1 VAADTPHADDGLTV
15 SSLFSWRRLL
25 VLLRKEFVQ
34 IMGNRQV
41 LYILL
46 FPPIV
51 QVTILGYA
59 MSPLVKH
66 LAFAVADESK
76 SPASRRLIDA
86 FTANGVFVPQG
97 EGEDTAS
104 VYRAV
109 QSGTVD
115 AGLVIA
121 ADYARTVARGAPGDV
136 QLVLDGVNSF
146 VANLG
151 VGYANSIVQAYNAGG
166 ELAPPA
172 LSAQITFAYNPGLV
186 TAWFFVPGL
195 LGAILMITGIL
206 ASSSESVRE
215 KDEGTLEQLLMTPA
229 SSLEVLLAKIAP
241 LFVLFVVALLASI
254 ALSRLIFGLPFRGDF
269 VLFLGISSI
278 YIVAAI
284 AIGMLISTFA
294 ATQQQVVLI
303 SLFTALPLMMLS
315 GAFAPIQSMPPV
327 WQTLSLINPLRH
339 YITIVRDILLKGAG
353 LDVIWPNVLA
363 LLAFA
368 VVAMWISATRY
379 RSQLR

>member
-1 VAADTPHADDGLTV
+1 MVAAAAHADDGLSV
-15 SSLFSWRRLL
+15 DGAFSWRRLF

-59 MSPLVKH
+59 MNPLIKH
-66 LAFAVADESK
+66 LTFAVVDESK
-76 SPASRRLIDA
+76 SPASRGLIDA

-97 EGEDTAS
+97 GGEDAAS

-109 QSGTVD
+109 QSGVVD
-115 AGLVIA
+115 AGLVIPA
-121 ADYARTVARGAPGDV
+121 GYARAIARGGPGDV
-136 QLVLDGVNSF
+136 QLVFDGVNSF

-151 VGYANSIVQAYNAGG
+151 AGYANLIVQAYNAGG
-166 ELAPPA
+166 EPPPPLAP
-172 LSAQITFAYNPGLV
+172 QITFAYNPGLL

-195 LGAILMITGIL
+195 LGAVLMVTALL
-206 ASSSESVRE
+206 ASASESVRE

-229 SSLEVLLAKIAP
+229 SSLEVLLAKIGP
-241 LFVLFVVALLASI
+241 LFVLFLTALLASLL
-254 ALSRLIFGLPFRGDF
+254 ASRLLFGLPFRGDF
-269 VLFLGISSI
+269 ALFVGISSI
-278 YIVAAI
+278 YIVASI
-284 AIGMLISTFA
+284 SIGILISTFA

-303 SLFTALPLMMLS
+303 SIFTALPLIMLS
-315 GAFAPIQSMPPV
+315 GAFAPIESMPPF
-327 WQTLSLINPLRH
+327 WQTVSMVNPLRH
-339 YITIVRDILLKGAG
+339 YIVIVRDMLLKGAG
-353 LDVIWPNVLA
+353 LAVIWPSVLA
-363 LLAFA
+363 LAGFA
-368 VVAMWISATRY
+368 VVAIWISASRY

>member
-1 VAADTPHADDGLTV
+1 MAPDATHADAGLTV
-15 SSLFSWRRLL
+15 GSVFSWRRLL

-51 QVTILGYA
+51 QVAILAYA
-59 MSPLVKH
+59 MNPLVKH
-66 LAFAVADESK
+66 LEFAVADESMT
-76 SPASRRLIDA
+76 PASRQLIDA

-97 EGEDTAS
+97 GGTDAAS

-109 QSGTVD
+109 RSGTVD
-115 AGLVIA
+115 AGLVIPA
-121 ADYARTVARGAPGDV
+121 GYAQAIARGEPGNV
-136 QLVLDGVNSF
+136 QLVFDGVNSF

-151 VGYANSIVQAYNAGG
+151 AGYATSIVQQYNARGSPSPP
-166 ELAPPA
+166 LAP
-172 LSAQITFAYNPGLV
+172 QITFAYNPGLV

-195 LGAILMITGIL
+195 LGAILMITGLL
-206 ASSSESVRE
+206 ASASQSVRE

-229 SSLEVLLAKIAP
+229 SSLEVLLAKIGP
-241 LFVLFVVALLASI
+241 LFVLFLVALLASL
-254 ALSRLIFGLPFRGDF
+254 AVSRLLFGLPFRGDF
-269 VLFLGISSI
+269 ALFMGISSI

-284 AIGMLISTFA
+284 SIGMLISTFA

-303 SLFTALPLMMLS
+303 SIFTALPLMMLS
-315 GAFAPIQSMPPV
+315 GAFAPIESMPPL
-327 WQTLSLINPLRH
+327 WQTLSQINPLRH

-353 LDVIWPNVLA
+353 LDVIWPDVLA
-363 LLAFA
+363 LAAFA
-368 VVAMWISATRY
+368 VVAIWVSATRY

>member
-1 VAADTPHADDGLTV
+1 MSGV
-15 SSLFSWRRLL
+15 FSWRRWL
-25 VLLRKEFVQ
+25 VLVRKEFMQ
-34 IMGNRQV
+34 ILGNRQV

-59 MSPLVKH
+59 LNPLIKH
-66 LAFAVADESK
+66 VALAIADESK
-76 SPASRRLIDA
+76 SPASRELIDA
-86 FTANGVFVPQG
+86 FTANGVFVPTRAG
-97 EGEDTAS
+97 SDAAR

-109 QSGTVD
+109 QSGTAD
-115 AGLVIA
+115 AGLVIP
-121 ADYARTVARGAPGDV
+121 ADYATMITRGASPDV
-136 QLVLDGVNSF
+136 QLVFDGVNSY

-151 VGYANSIVQAYNAGG
+151 AGYASAIVQVYNARGSA
-166 ELAPPA
+166 APPLA
-172 LSAQITFAYNPGLV
+172 SEITFAYNPGLV

-195 LGAILMITGIL
+195 LGSVLMITGLL
-206 ASSSESVRE
+206 ASASASVRE

-241 LFVLFVVALLASI
+241 LFSLFIIAMLGSL

-269 VLFLGISSI
+269 PLFMAISSL

-284 AIGMLISTFA
+284 SIGILISTFVT
-294 ATQQQVVLI
+294 TQQQVVLI

-315 GAFAPIQSMPPV
+315 GAFAPIESMPPA
-327 WQTLSLINPLRH
+327 WQAFSLINPLRH
-339 YITIVRDILLKGAG
+339 YISIARAIILKGAG
-353 LDVIWPNVLA
+353 LDIIWPDVLA
-363 LLAFA
+363 LAAFGLLAIS
-368 VVAMWISATRY
+368 ISATRY

>member
-1 VAADTPHADDGLTV
+1 VGE
-15 SSLFSWRRLL
+15 FSVRRLL

-34 IMGNRQV
+34 ILGNRQV

-51 QVTILGYA
+51 QVALLGYA
-59 MSPLVKH
+59 MNPLIKH
-66 LAFAVADESK
+66 VTLAVSDESRT
-76 SPASRRLIDA
+76 PASRQLLDA
-86 FTANGVFVPQG
+86 FSANGVFVPWRSG
-97 EGEDTAS
+97 DDTTAS

-109 QSGTVD
+109 QSGTAD
-115 AGLVIA
+115 AALVIPA
-121 ADYARTVARGAPGDV
+121 GFAQDIARGEPGDV
-136 QLVLDGVNSF
+136 QLVFDGVNSF

-151 VGYANSIVQAYNAGG
+151 TGYANLIVLDYNARG
-166 ELAPPA
+166 APTPP
-172 LSAQITFAYNPGLV
+172 LSPQITFAYNAGLL

-229 SSLEVLLAKIAP
+229 SSLEVLLAKIGP
-241 LFVLFVVALLASI
+241 LFVLFSLALLA
-254 ALSRLIFGLPFRGDF
+254 ALAVSRLLFGLPFRGDF
-269 VLFLGISSI
+269 ALFMSISSI

-284 AIGMLISTFA
+284 SIGILISTFA
-294 ATQQQVVLI
+294 GTQQQAVLI
-303 SLFTALPLMMLS
+303 SVFTALPLMMLS
-315 GAFAPIQSMPPV
+315 GAFAPIQSMTPF
-327 WQTLSLINPLRH
+327 WQTVSLINPLRH

-353 LDVIWPNVLA
+353 LEVIWPNVLA
-363 LLAFA
+363 LFAFA
-368 VVAMWISATRY
+368 VVAIWISATRY

>member
-1 VAADTPHADDGLTV
+1 MGD
-15 SSLFSWRRLL
+15 LFSWRRLF

-34 IMGNRQV
+34 ILGNRQV

-59 MSPLVKH
+59 MNPLVKH
-66 LAFAVADESK
+66 LVFAVVDESK
-76 SPASRRLIDA
+76 TPASRRLIDA

-97 EGEDTAS
+97 SGDDAAG

-115 AGLVIA
+115 AGLVIPA
-121 ADYARTVARGAPGDV
+121 GYAQSIARGAPGDV

-151 VGYANSIVQAYNAGG
+151 AGYATLIVANYNAQG
-166 ELAPPA
+166 APAPL
-172 LSAQITFAYNPGLV
+172 LSPQITFAYNPGLI

-195 LGAILMITGIL
+195 LGAILMITALL
-206 ASSSESVRE
+206 ASASESVRE

-229 SSLEVLLAKIAP
+229 SSLEVLLAKIGP
-241 LFVLFVVALLASI
+241 LFVLFLIALFASLLA
-254 ALSRLIFGLPFRGDF
+254 SRLIFGLPFRGD
-269 VLFLGISSI
+269 VLLFTGISSI

-284 AIGMLISTFA
+284 SIGILIATFA

-303 SLFTALPLMMLS
+303 SIFTALPLMMLS
-315 GAFAPIQSMPPV
+315 GAFAPIESMPPA

-353 LDVIWPNVLA
+353 IDVLWPNVLA
-363 LLAFA
+363 LVAFA
-368 VVAMWISATRY
+368 IVAIWISATRY

>member
-1 VAADTPHADDGLTV
+1 MNGT
-15 SSLFSWRRLL
+15 FSWRRLL

-59 MSPLVKH
+59 MNPLIKH
-66 LAFAVADESK
+66 LSFAIADESK
-76 SPASRRLIDA
+76 TPASRELIDA
-86 FTANGVFVPQG
+86 FTANGVFVPRG
-97 EGEDTAS
+97 GAS
-104 VYRAV
+104 DAAGVYRAV
-109 QSGTVD
+109 QSGKVD
-115 AGLVIA
+115 AGLVIPVA
-121 ADYARTVARGAPGDV
+121 YGQSLARGGPGDV
-136 QLVLDGVNSF
+136 QLVFDGVNSY

-151 VGYANSIVQAYNAGG
+151 AGYANLIVGNVNARGQPS
-166 ELAPPA
+166 PP
-172 LSAQITFAYNPGLV
+172 LSPQITFAYNPGLV

-195 LGAILMITGIL
+195 LGAVLMITGLL
-206 ASSSESVRE
+206 ASASESVRE

-229 SSLEVLLAKIAP
+229 SSLEVLLAKIGP
-241 LFVLFVVALLASI
+241 LFVLFLIALLASL
-254 ALSRLIFGLPFRGDF
+254 AVSRLIFGLPFRGDF
-269 VLFLGISSI
+269 LLFMGISSI

-284 AIGMLISTFA
+284 SIGILISTFA

-303 SLFTALPLMMLS
+303 SIFTALPLMMLS
-315 GAFAPIQSMPPV
+315 GAFAPIQSMPPF

-339 YITIVRDILLKGAG
+339 YITIVRDILLKGVG

-363 LLAFA
+363 LTAFA
-368 VVAMWISATRY
+368 VVAIWLSATRY

>member
-1 VAADTPHADDGLTV
+1 V
-15 SSLFSWRRLL
+15 SSLLSWRRLL

-34 IMGNRQV
+34 ILGNRQV

-66 LAFAVADESK
+66 LTFAVADESK
-76 SPASRRLIDA
+76 SPASRELIDA
-86 FTANGVFVPQG
+86 FTANGVFVPHG
-97 EGEDTAS
+97 EADNTANA
-104 VYRAV
+104 YRAV

-115 AGLVIA
+115 AALVIP
-121 ADYARTVARGAPGDV
+121 ADYARSAARGASGQV

-146 VANLG
+146 VGNVGA
-151 VGYANSIVQAYNAGG
+151 GYASLIVQAYNARG
-166 ELAPPA
+166 EPPPPLAP
-172 LSAQITFAYNPGLV
+172 QITFAYNPGLV

-206 ASSSESVRE
+206 ASSSQSVRE

-241 LFVLFVVALLASI
+241 LFILFLVALLASI
-254 ALSRLIFGLPFRGDF
+254 ALSRLIFGLPFRGDLI
-269 VLFLGISSI
+269 LFLAISSL

-315 GAFAPIQSMPPV
+315 GAFAPIESMPPF
-327 WQTLSLINPLRH
+327 WRTISLVNPLRH

-368 VVAMWISATRY
+368 VVAMGISATRY

>member
-1 VAADTPHADDGLTV
+1 VAADAPHADDGLTV
-15 SSLFSWRRLL
+15 SSLLSWRRLL

-34 IMGNRQV
+34 ILGNRQV

-66 LAFAVADESK
+66 LTFAVADESK
-76 SPASRRLIDA
+76 SPASRELIDA
-86 FTANGVFVPQG
+86 FTANGVFVPHG
-97 EGEDTAS
+97 EADNTANA
-104 VYRAV
+104 YRAV

-115 AGLVIA
+115 AALVIP
-121 ADYARTVARGAPGDV
+121 ADYARSAARGASGQV

-146 VANLG
+146 VGNVGA
-151 VGYANSIVQAYNAGG
+151 GYASLIVQAYNARG
-166 ELAPPA
+166 EPPPPLAP
-172 LSAQITFAYNPGLV
+172 QITFAYNPGLV

-206 ASSSESVRE
+206 ASSSQSVRE

-241 LFVLFVVALLASI
+241 LFILFLVALLASI
-254 ALSRLIFGLPFRGDF
+254 ALSRLIFGLPFRGDLI
-269 VLFLGISSI
+269 LFLAISSL

-315 GAFAPIQSMPPV
+315 GAFAPIESMPPF
-327 WQTLSLINPLRH
+327 WRTISLVNPLRH

-368 VVAMWISATRY
+368 VVAMGISATRY

>member
-1 VAADTPHADDGLTV
+1 M
-15 SSLFSWRRLL
+15 SSAFSWRRLL

-34 IMGNRQV
+34 ILGNRQV

-59 MSPLVKH
+59 MHPLVKH
-66 LAFAVADESK
+66 LVFAVVDESK
-76 SPASRRLIDA
+76 TPASRRLIDA

-97 EGEDTAS
+97 GGDDVAS

-115 AGLVIA
+115 AGLVIPV
-121 ADYARTVARGAPGDV
+121 DYAQTIARGEPGNV
-136 QLVLDGVNSF
+136 QLIFDGVNSF
-146 VANLG
+146 TANLG
-151 VGYANSIVQAYNAGG
+151 AGYATSIVQDYNAQG
-166 ELAPPA
+166 EPSAP
-172 LSAQITFAYNPGLV
+172 LSPQITFAYNPGLV

-195 LGAILMITGIL
+195 LGAILMITGLL
-206 ASSSESVRE
+206 ASASESVRE

-229 SSLEVLLAKIAP
+229 SSLEVLLAKIGP
-241 LFVLFVVALLASI
+241 LFVLFLI
-254 ALSRLIFGLPFRGDF
+254 ALMASLVASRLLFGLPFRGDF
-269 VLFLGISSI
+269 LLFMGISSV

-284 AIGMLISTFA
+284 SIGILISTFA

-303 SLFTALPLMMLS
+303 SIFTALPLMMLS
-315 GAFAPIQSMPPV
+315 GAFAPIESMPPF
-327 WQTLSLINPLRH
+327 WQTLSQINPLRH
-339 YITIVRDILLKGAG
+339 YITIVRDRLLKGVG

-363 LLAFA
+363 LVAFA
-368 VVAMWISATRY
+368 VVALWISATRY

>member
-1 VAADTPHADDGLTV
+1 VAAHAAHADGGLTV
-15 SSLFSWRRLL
+15 IGGFSWRRLL

-34 IMGNRQV
+34 ILGNRQV

-59 MSPLVKH
+59 LNPLIKH
-66 LAFAVADESK
+66 LTFAVVDESK
-76 SPASRRLIDA
+76 SPASRDLIEA
-86 FTANGVFVPQG
+86 FSANGVFVPQG
-97 EGEDTAS
+97 ADGDAAG

-109 QSGTVD
+109 QSGAVD
-115 AGLVIA
+115 AGLVIP
-121 ADYARTVARGAPGDV
+121 ADYAAEITRGAPGDV
-136 QLVLDGVNSF
+136 QLIFDGVNSY

-151 VGYANSIVQAYNAGG
+151 AGYASAIVQQYNARG
-166 ELAPPA
+166 EPPQP
-172 LSAQITFAYNPGLV
+172 LSPEITFAYDPGLL

-195 LGAILMITGIL
+195 LGSVLMMTGLL
-206 ASSSESVRE
+206 ASASASVRE

-229 SSLEVLLAKIAP
+229 SSLEVLLAKIGP
-241 LFVLFVVALLASI
+241 LFVLFTIAMWASLL
-254 ALSRLIFGLPFRGDF
+254 LSRLIFGLPFRGNPS
-269 VLFLGISSI
+269 LFIGISSI

-284 AIGMLISTFA
+284 SIGILISTFV

-303 SLFTALPLMMLS
+303 SMFTALPLMMLS
-315 GAFAPIQSMPPV
+315 GAFAPVESMPPF
-327 WQTLSLINPLRH
+327 WQAFSLINPLRH
-339 YITIVRDILLKGAG
+339 YITIARDILLKGAG

-363 LLAFA
+363 LVAFA
-368 VVAMWISATRY
+368 FVAIWIGATRY

>member
-1 VAADTPHADDGLTV
+1 MNGV
-15 SSLFSWRRLL
+15 FSWRRLL
-25 VLLRKEFVQ
+25 VLLRKEFIQ
-34 IMGNRQV
+34 ILGNRQV

-51 QVTILGYA
+51 QVAILAYA
-59 MSPLVKH
+59 MNPLVKH
-66 LAFAVADESK
+66 LVFAVVDESRT
-76 SPASRRLIDA
+76 PASRQLIDA

-97 EGEDTAS
+97 RSDDAAS

-115 AGLVIA
+115 AGLVIP
-121 ADYARTVARGAPGDV
+121 ADYAQRITRGEPGDV

-151 VGYANSIVQAYNAGG
+151 AGYATLIVQQYNARGSPS
-166 ELAPPA
+166 PP
-172 LSAQITFAYNPGLV
+172 LSPQITFAYNPGLV

-195 LGAILMITGIL
+195 LGAILMITGLL
-206 ASSSESVRE
+206 ASASESVRE
-215 KDEGTLEQLLMTPA
+215 KDEGTLEQLLMPPA
-229 SSLEVLLAKIAP
+229 SSFEVLLAKIGP
-241 LFVLFVVALLASI
+241 LFVLFLVALAASLAVSW
-254 ALSRLIFGLPFRGDF
+254 LLFGLPFRGDF
-269 VLFLGISSI
+269 ALFMGISSI

-284 AIGMLISTFA
+284 SIGILISTFA

-303 SLFTALPLMMLS
+303 SIFTALPLMMLS
-315 GAFAPIQSMPPV
+315 GAFAPIESMPPI

-353 LDVIWPNVLA
+353 FDVIWPDVLA
-363 LLAFA
+363 LGVFA
-368 VVAMWISATRY
+368 VVAIWVSATRY
-379 RSQLR
+379 SSQLR